1 MSIVQKVHLLNS
13 SYLASLNAAWL
24 TPLTRWLV
32 GSPENWFVALFTKS
46 CTFLL
51 FLLSFKCIAYDFFSS
66 KMHLYCNTH
75 GATTFEV
82 QRRHMETLAWPKD
95 NWINNRNTD
104 WANIFLISLQNLLS
118 FSVIFPFL
126 ASQKSDENRQNA
138 TNYCTWSDVFQ
149 QPNAKA
155 QLIKWS
161 LAHCPQ
167 KNPTCWPRT
176 INWGSFFAG
185 MLVCLKNY
193 WQSGYNQLILWVRS
207 CVWVNQVEV
216 H

>member
-1 MSIVQKVHLLNS
+1 MIPWKLFCGFIHKKLYFPLVFLVIQM
-13 SYLASLNAAWL
+13 YCIWL
-24 TPLTRWLV
+24 
-32 GSPENWFVALFTKS
+32 F
-46 CTFLL
+46 
-51 FLLSFKCIAYDFFSS
+51 S
-66 KMHLYCNTH
+66 KMHLDCKIILTEQQH
-75 GATTFEV
+75 LKCKEDIWRHLLDPKISWSTIEILTEQTFFWY
-82 QRRHMETLAWPKD
+82 LFK
-95 NWINNRNTD
+95 
-104 WANIFLISLQNLLS
+104 IFYLFQWS
-118 FSVIFPFL
+118 FLFL
-126 ASQKSDENRQNA
+126 HPQKSGEVRQNA
-138 TNYCTWSDVFQ
+138 TAYCTWSGVFQ